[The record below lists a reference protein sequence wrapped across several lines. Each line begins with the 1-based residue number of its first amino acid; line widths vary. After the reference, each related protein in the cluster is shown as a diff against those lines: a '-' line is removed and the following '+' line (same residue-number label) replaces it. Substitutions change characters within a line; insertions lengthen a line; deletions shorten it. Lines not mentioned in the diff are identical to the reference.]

1 MPNRLA
7 RSTSP
12 YLLQHKD
19 NPVDWWEWQPEA
31 FAEARERNVPIL
43 LSVGYSA
50 CHWCHVMAHESFEN
64 IEIAALMNQ
73 HFVNIKVD
81 REERPDVDAVYMTA
95 TQALTGRG
103 GWPMTVFLDHDGRPF
118 YAGTYYPPEPRHG
131 MPSFPQLLV
140 GVSDIWRDRRTE
152 AISAGERIQEA
163 LRGNHIGTL
172 DETSDDFTLD
182 HAMAAVDHLVRSFD
196 VVNGGFG
203 GAPKFPPAM
212 ALEFLLRVD
221 ALRDLQ
227 QRDHDPRPLLMVNA
241 TCEAMAR
248 GGMYDQLGGGF
259 ARYSVDAQWTI
270 PHFEKML
277 YDNALLLDAYTSW
290 WLATGAPTAARV
302 VRETAEFLIRDM
314 RTPEGGFASAL
325 DADTDGVEGL
335 TYSWTPNQL
344 VDVLGDAD
352 GEWFARAATI
362 TDSGTFEHGMSVVQ
376 RLTEPDDEQRWN
388 RCTAALF
395 EVRQQRPQPGRD
407 DKIVAAWNGLAIT
420 ALARAG
426 AIFGE
431 SRYVDAAL
439 AAADLLVAVHLGSG
453 SGAGHGPNRLVRVSR
468 DGIAGAPAGQLDD
481 QACVAQAFLTLHQ
494 VTAAPEWLSL
504 ARALLDG
511 IERHFLSGAAVF
523 DTADDAEELIL
534 RPSDLSDNATP
545 SGRFAAA
552 DAFLTYAA
560 LSGDGGARD
569 VAERLLRGIGSLA
582 SGQARFVGRGLATAV
597 AYLDGPRE
605 VAVVTSSDSSSDGF
619 ATRARRTTA
628 PGAVVVVGSAASAE
642 PGEAAA
648 LLENR
653 PLTEQPTAY
662 ICRGFVCDAP
672 VTDLAELTELLR
684 VRVPG
689 SP

>member
-7 RSTSP
+7 HSTSP

-31 FAEARERNVPIL
+31 FAQARDRNVPIL

-64 IEIAALMNQ
+64 VEIAELMNQ
-73 HFVNIKVD
+73 HFDNIKVD
-81 REERPDVDAVYMTA
+81 REERPDVDAVYMSA

-140 GVSDIWRDRRTE
+140 GVSDIWRDRRPE
-152 AISAGERIQEA
+152 AIAAGERIQEA
-163 LRGNHIGTL
+163 LRANHIATL
-172 DETSDDFTLD
+172 DGDAFTLD
-182 HAMAAVDHLVRSFD
+182 HAMAAVDNLARNFD

-227 QRDHDPRPLLMVNA
+227 DCDEDPRPLLMVSS

-290 WLATGAPTAARV
+290 WLATGAPTAVRV
-302 VRETAEFLIRDM
+302 IRETADFLIRDL

-335 TYSWTPNQL
+335 TYSWTPEQVVEAL
-344 VDVLGDAD
+344 GVLD
-352 GEWFARAATI
+352 GQWFSAAAAI
-362 TDSGTFEHGMSVVQ
+362 TSEGTFEHGASVVQ
-376 RLTEPDDEQRWN
+376 RLTEPDDEDRWN
-388 RCTAALF
+388 RCVAALF
-395 EVRQQRPQPGRD
+395 DLRQQRPQPGRD
-407 DKIVAAWNGLAIT
+407 DKIVAAWNGLAIS

-426 AIFGE
+426 AVLAE
-431 SRYVDAAL
+431 PRYVDAAL

-468 DGIAGAPAGQLDD
+468 DGVAGAPAGQLDD

-494 VTAAPEWLSL
+494 VTADPDWLTL

-511 IERHFLSGAAVF
+511 IEAHFLSGAAVF

-560 LSGDGGARD
+560 LSGDVSARG

-582 SGQARFVGRGLATAV
+582 PRQARFVGRGLATAV
-597 AYLDGPRE
+597 AHLDGPRE
-605 VAVVTSSDSSSDGF
+605 VAVVTSRDSVTDPF
-619 ATRARRTTA
+619 ATSARRTTA
-628 PGAVVVVGSAASAE
+628 PGAVVVVGSGDGSDDTE
-642 PGEAAA
+642 VPA
-648 LLENR
+648 LLRSR
-653 PLTEQPTAY
+653 PVTDRPIAY
-662 ICRGFVCDAP
+662 VCRGFV
-672 VTDLAELTELLR
+672 
-684 VRVPG
+684 
-689 SP
+689 